1 MSISVGVSGSE
12 PYRTGGL
19 IKVSLFESVCVC
31 ASVTSFAS
39 VSISSVFI
47 GVFWCGVGVFV
58 CVCVVGVGLMKNL
71 SNIVL
76 ASVGVITFSSFRE
89 RVSKKFRAFGFSI
102 SLSRRSIMI
111 CRSLTSV
118 SDMFVTVLG
127 ISGVVRGRGGGL

>member
-58 CVCVVGVGLMKNL
+58 CFCVVGVGLMKNL

-111 CRSLTSV
+111 CLSLTFA
-118 SDMFVTVLG
+118 SDIFLRVLE
-127 ISGVVRGRGGGL
+127 ISGVVRGRGGVL

>member
-58 CVCVVGVGLMKNL
+58 CVVGVGLMKNL

-111 CRSLTSV
+111 CLSLTCV
-118 SDMFVTVLG
+118 
-127 ISGVVRGRGGGL
+127 